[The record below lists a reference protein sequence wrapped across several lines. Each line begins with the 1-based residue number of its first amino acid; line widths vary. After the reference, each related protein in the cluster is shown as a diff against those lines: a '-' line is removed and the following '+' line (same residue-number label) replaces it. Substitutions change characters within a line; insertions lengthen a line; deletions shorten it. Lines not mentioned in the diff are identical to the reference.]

1 MNKYYFVNIGAEVIW
16 HPVNS
21 DEKKVMQVCTS
32 APHPV
37 ENDTL
42 VSLIFSDKKGNVKV
56 KAVELTPKL
65 TDFNQGYWCAL
76 QDAVSNG
83 ASDTVIQE
91 MLRSAGFTYWECY
104 WHIQNSDFQ
113 SEKIWSIIRGMFC
126 QNPDYIDWNGADYP
140 IKTVVIFENTPDE
153 EKVTVSVERLAR
165 QLLEDRKSTR
175 LNSSH

>member
-91 MLRSAGFTYWECY
+91 MLRSAGHVTTRQAPFHDLRGI
-104 WHIQNSDFQ
+104 WHHCCVLPAMIH
-113 SEKIWSIIRGMFC
+113 R
-126 QNPDYIDWNGADYP
+126 
-140 IKTVVIFENTPDE
+140 
-153 EKVTVSVERLAR
+153 
-165 QLLEDRKSTR
+165 
-175 LNSSH
+175 

>member
-56 KAVELTPKL
+56 K
-65 TDFNQGYWCAL
+65 GRR
-76 QDAVSNG
+76 
-83 ASDTVIQE
+83 I
-91 MLRSAGFTYWECY
+91 
-104 WHIQNSDFQ
+104 NS
-113 SEKIWSIIRGMFC
+113 KI
-126 QNPDYIDWNGADYP
+126 D
-140 IKTVVIFENTPDE
+140 
-153 EKVTVSVERLAR
+153 
-165 QLLEDRKSTR
+165 
-175 LNSSH
+175 

>member
-83 ASDTVIQE
+83 V
-91 MLRSAGFTYWECY
+91 
-104 WHIQNSDFQ
+104 NS
-113 SEKIWSIIRGMFC
+113 C
-126 QNPDYIDWNGADYP
+126 P
-140 IKTVVIFENTPDE
+140 
-153 EKVTVSVERLAR
+153 L
-165 QLLEDRKSTR
+165 
-175 LNSSH
+175 

>member
-21 DEKKVMQVCTS
+21 DEQKVMQICTS
-32 APHPV
+32 VSYPV

-42 VSLIFSDKKGNVKV
+42 VSLIFSDKRGSVKV
-56 KAVELTPKL
+56 KASELTPKL

-104 WHIQNSDFQ
+104 WHKILIFSQKKYGRLFVECFAKIQ
-113 SEKIWSIIRGMFC
+113 IILIGMVLII
-126 QNPDYIDWNGADYP
+126 Q
-140 IKTVVIFENTPDE
+140 
-153 EKVTVSVERLAR
+153 
-165 QLLEDRKSTR
+165 
-175 LNSSH
+175 